1 MTGVAV
7 VRGGFWRARGFSG
20 PAGGSGNSTGDNR
33 ATSAMPIAVAPLE
46 PDPFDPAPLESDPFD
61 PAPLEPDPFD
71 PLDPAPCDDGR
82 FEFALS

>member
-33 ATSAMPIAVAPLE
+33 ATSAMAIAVAPSE
-46 PDPFDPAPLESDPFD
+46 PDPFD

>member
-33 ATSAMPIAVAPLE
+33 ATSAMAIAVAPSE
-46 PDPFDPAPLESDPFD
+46 PDPFDPAPLEPD